1 MRTLPRYALAG
12 LILTCASE
20 VLMLLE
26 VEPFW
31 TWHTSIAWTGYVLFV
46 DGVVW
51 MRRGH
56 SWVRDSPRELAFL
69 AILSIPL
76 WLVFEFYNLFIRN
89 WHYIH
94 LPEQPALRALGFAW
108 SFATIW
114 PAILITGEM
123 IGSLRIPSSAS
134 PLIAETQPEAL
145 GLERGNDDASK
156 IRSVSDGSAWEWGP
170 TRILMMVLGAAFLI
184 WPFIQPSAYL
194 AAPVWLGFVLL
205 VDPINARWGEA
216 SLLVDVCRGRHDRAI
231 NLALSGLLCGVLW
244 EFWNYWAR
252 AKWIYTVPIME
263 EVRIFEMPLAGYLGF
278 PAFALECFTM
288 YVFVRRLLWN
298 GAKRTIAL

>member
-31 TWHTSIAWTGYVLFV
+31 TWHTSIAWTGYILFV

-51 MRRGH
+51 MRRGR
-56 SWVRDSPRELAFL
+56 SWVSDSPRELALL
-69 AILSIPL
+69 ALVSIAL

-94 LPEQPALRALGFAW
+94 LPENPMLRALGFGW

-114 PAILITGEM
+114 PAILITAEM
-123 IGSLRIPSSAS
+123 IGSLRRGSSPASPAIPEPSSPQPLKYAYVLVAVGATLLAWPLARPS
-134 PLIAETQPEAL
+134 P
-145 GLERGNDDASK
+145 
-156 IRSVSDGSAWEWGP
+156 
-170 TRILMMVLGAAFLI
+170 
-184 WPFIQPSAYL
+184 YL
-194 AAPVWLGFVLL
+194 AAPLWLGFVLL
-205 VDPINARWGEA
+205 LDPINARWGEV
-216 SLLVDVCRGRHDRAI
+216 SLLVDFQRGRRDRAI
-231 NLALSGLLCGVLW
+231 NLALSGLFCGILW

-288 YVFVRRLLWN
+288 YVFVRHLLWN
-298 GAKRTIAL
+298 GPKRILAL

>member
-1 MRTLPRYALAG
+1 VRTLPRYALAG

-51 MRRGH
+51 MRRGR
-56 SWVRDSPRELAFL
+56 SWVSDSPRELALL
-69 AILSIPL
+69 ALVSIPL

-94 LPEQPALRALGFAW
+94 LPENPILRAVGFGW
-108 SFATIW
+108 SFSTIW
-114 PAILITGEM
+114 PAILITAEM
-123 IGSLRIPSSAS
+123 IGSLRDGPSAPGATPEFSTSLRSAGRGGR
-134 PLIAETQPEAL
+134 PTQTIIVA
-145 GLERGNDDASK
+145 
-156 IRSVSDGSAWEWGP
+156 V
-170 TRILMMVLGAAFLI
+170 GAALLA
-184 WPFIQPSAYL
+184 WPLARPSPYL
-194 AAPVWLGFVLL
+194 AAPLWLGFVLL
-205 VDPINARWGEA
+205 LDPINARWGEE
-216 SLLVDVCRGRHDRAI
+216 SFLREFQRGGRDRAI

-288 YVFVRRLLWN
+288 YVFVRHLLWN
-298 GAKRTIAL
+298 GPKRILAL